1 MSLEKIRQAVLAE
14 AKTEADHIIEDADK
28 KVSATV
34 HAQKERIE
42 RDSERHYNVSIQAI
56 EDEYRHK
63 LLQYKGI
70 VGKQLL
76 EKRNLIIG
84 DIFEKARKTVLNF
97 SNEEYGR
104 FMVGLINKVSGSIG
118 GKLHIH
124 HDEKNIFL
132 KILPEINKGRSPETK
147 IILDESHPLNERGG
161 FVFIGAEYE
170 VDQTLKTMFN
180 DIEKEMLPVIAKE
193 LFSAS
198 ET

>member
-14 AKTEADHIIEDADK
+14 ARTEADHIIEDADK
-28 KVSATV
+28 KVSVTL

-42 RDSERHYNVSIQAI
+42 RDSERHYNVSTQTI
-56 EDEYRHK
+56 EDEYRRK

-70 VGKQLL
+70 LGKQIL
-76 EKRNLIIG
+76 EKRNLVIG
-84 DIFEKARKTVLNF
+84 GIFEKARKTILNL

-104 FMVGLINKVSGSIG
+104 FMVGLINKVSGSAG
-118 GKLHIH
+118 GRLHIH
-124 HDEKNIFL
+124 HDERDVFL
-132 KILPEINKGRSPETK
+132 KILPEINEGRSSETK
-147 IILDESHPLNERGG
+147 IVLDESYPLNERGG

-170 VDQTLKTMFN
+170 VDQTLETMFK